1 MSPQQQTEHA
11 KKIIRAMDAAEIG
24 PTDALRILSVAM
36 QHLAYGFDVVMGSA
50 DRRMDA

>member
-11 KKIIRAMDAAEIG
+11 KEIIRAMDAAEIG

-36 QHLAYGFDVVMGSA
+36 QHLAYGFDVGMGGGESKF
-50 DRRMDA
+50 DA